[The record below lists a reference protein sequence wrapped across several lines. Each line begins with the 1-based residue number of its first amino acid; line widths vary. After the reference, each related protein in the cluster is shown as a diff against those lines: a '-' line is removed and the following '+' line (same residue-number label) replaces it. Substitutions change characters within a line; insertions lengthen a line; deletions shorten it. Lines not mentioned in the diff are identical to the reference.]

1 MDRFYLMST
10 FVAVV
15 DCKGFAGAAR
25 KLNLSPP
32 AVTRAVAELE
42 ERLGV
47 QLLTRTTRVVR
58 VTDAG
63 AVYADDCRRI
73 LAEVEEADAAAS
85 GARTEARGHLIV
97 TAPVLFGRM
106 RVAPVVTAYLRTH
119 PDVTA
124 SCWFI
129 DRVVNV
135 MDEGV
140 DVAVRIGHLPDSS
153 LHAVAVSRV
162 HQVVCASPK
171 YLAAHGPI
179 EQPDDLRGHTVISA
193 SAVTPGT
200 QWAFTHGG
208 EPGTVSVSPRVTT
221 STNDAAIAMA
231 VEGFGVTRLMSYQA
245 APYIADGALQAV
257 LEPYAPPPV
266 PVHVVYLEGRRAS
279 HKVRA
284 FVDLA
289 KSMLATEGAV
299 APRRR

>member
-1 MDRFYLMST
+1 MDRFHLMST

-15 DCKGFAGAAR
+15 DCQSFAGAAR
-25 KLNLSPP
+25 KLNLSAP
-32 AVTRAVAELE
+32 AVTRAIAELE

-73 LAEVEEADAAAS
+73 LAEVAEADAAAS
-85 GARTEARGHLIV
+85 GARTDARGHLIV

-106 RVAPVVTAYLRTH
+106 RVAPVVTAYLRTY

-135 MDEGV
+135 VDEGV

-153 LHAVAVSRV
+153 LHAYAVGKV
-162 HQVVCASPK
+162 HQLVCASPK
-171 YLAAHGPI
+171 YLAAHRPI
-179 EQPDDLRGHTVISA
+179 EHPGGLCDQTVISA
-193 SAVTPGT
+193 SAVTPSAEWT
-200 QWAFTHGG
+200 FADSG
-208 EPGTVSVSPRVTT
+208 EAKTVKVSPRVTT

-231 VEGFGVTRLMSYQA
+231 LEGFGVTRLMSYQA
-245 APYIADGALQAV
+245 APYIADGALQVV
-257 LEPYAPPPV
+257 LEPYEPPPI
-266 PVHVVYLEGRRAS
+266 PVHVVYREGRRAS

-289 KSMLATEGAV
+289 KAMLATDGAV
-299 APRRR
+299 A

>member
-1 MDRFYLMST
+1 VDRLYLMST

-15 DCKGFAGAAR
+15 DCSGLAGAAR

-32 AVTRAVAELE
+32 AVTRAIAELE
-42 ERLGV
+42 DRLGV

-58 VTDAG
+58 VTEAG

-85 GARTEARGHLIV
+85 GARSHAKGHLTI
-97 TAPVLFGRM
+97 TAPVLYGRM
-106 RVAPVVTAYLRTH
+106 RVAAVVTAYLRAY
-119 PDVTA
+119 PEVTA

-135 MDEGV
+135 VDEGV

-153 LHAVAVSRV
+153 LHAYRVSQV

-171 YLAAHGPI
+171 YLAARGPLAR
-179 EQPDDLRGHTVISA
+179 PGDLSRHTVISA

-200 QWAFTHGG
+200 EWKFTDGG
-208 EPGTVSVSPRVTT
+208 ETRTVKVSPRVIT
-221 STNDAAIAMA
+221 STNDSAIAMA

-245 APYIADGALQAV
+245 APYIADGTLQVV
-257 LEPYAPPPV
+257 LEAYGLPPT
-266 PVHVVYLEGRRAS
+266 PVHLVYREGRRAS
-279 HKVRA
+279 RKVRA
-284 FVDLA
+284 FVELGA
-289 KSMLATEGAV
+289 QMLADRAGT
-299 APRRR
+299 

>member
-1 MDRFYLMST
+1 MDRIYLMST

-15 DCKGFAGAAR
+15 DCQGFAGAAR
-25 KLNLSPP
+25 KLNLSAP
-32 AVTRAVAELE
+32 AVTRAIAELE

-85 GARTEARGHLIV
+85 GTHANARGHLTV

-106 RVAPVVTAYLRTH
+106 RVAPVVTAYLRAF
-119 PDVTA
+119 PEVTV
-124 SCWFI
+124 SCWFV

-135 MDEGV
+135 VDEGV

-153 LHAVAVSRV
+153 LHAYEVGQV
-162 HQVVCASPK
+162 HQLVCASPK
-171 YLAAHGPI
+171 YLAARGPI
-179 EQPDDLRGHTVISA
+179 ECPGDLSGHTVISA
-193 SAVTPGT
+193 SAVTPSVEWMFIDGDE
-200 QWAFTHGG
+200 AK
-208 EPGTVSVSPRVTT
+208 TVTVTPRVTT

-231 VEGFGVTRLMSYQA
+231 VEGFGVTRLMSYQV
-245 APYIADGALQAV
+245 APYIADGALQVV
-257 LEPYAPPPV
+257 LEPYEPPPT
-266 PVHVVYLEGRRAS
+266 PVHVVYREGRRAS
-279 HKVRA
+279 RKVRA

-289 KSMLATEGAV
+289 REMLATDQ
-299 APRRR
+299 APL

>member
-15 DCKGFAGAAR
+15 DCQGFAGAAR
-25 KLNLSPP
+25 KLNLSAP
-32 AVTRAVAELE
+32 AVTRAIAELE

-63 AVYADDCRRI
+63 TVYADDCRRI
-73 LAEVEEADAAAS
+73 LAEVEEADTAAS
-85 GARTEARGHLIV
+85 GARTDARGHLIV

-106 RVAPVVTAYLRTH
+106 RVAPVVTAYLRAH
-119 PDVTA
+119 PAVTA

-153 LHAVAVSRV
+153 LHATAVGQV
-162 HQVVCASPK
+162 HQLVCASPA
-171 YLAAHGPI
+171 YLAAHAAI
-179 EQPDDLRGHTVISA
+179 EHPGDLSDHTVISA
-193 SAVTPGT
+193 SAVTPST
-200 QWAFTHGG
+200 EWAFSHGG
-208 EPGTVSVSPRVTT
+208 EPQAVTVSPRVTT

-231 VEGFGVTRLMSYQA
+231 VEGFGVTRLMSYQV
-245 APYIADGALQAV
+245 APYLASGTLQVV
-257 LEPYAPPPV
+257 LQSYEPPPA
-266 PVHVVYLEGRRAS
+266 PVHVVYQEGRRAS
-279 HKVRA
+279 RKVRA

-289 KSMLATEGAV
+289 KTMLASDPA
-299 APRRR
+299 AA